1 MIRYKGLI
9 VSFLLCF
16 AVVANA
22 QYKVERLLLSGRV
35 ALYYED
41 YVLSIQY
48 FNQAISQKPWQWEP
62 WQLRAVAKFYL
73 EDWQGAEADASK
85 SIELNPYVLS
95 LYDLRGMS
103 RIRQNKFDDAIA
115 DYSSAIKMQPDNQNF
130 WYNRAVCYMEKGAY
144 DTVQVQ
150 TDTLISKWRNFAAPY
165 LLKAE
170 TYLHQKDTVKATEWI
185 DKSLEIDA
193 YNVNALRVR
202 ANIAL
207 YMSQWKEADD
217 FLSKT
222 IRLSPKDAN
231 SYINRALARQRI
243 NNLRG
248 AMSDY
253 DVALDLNPNSF
264 LGHYNRGL
272 LRQQVGDDNRAID
285 DFNYVLE
292 LEPNNIMALVNRAT
306 LLDRTGDLR
315 GAIRDYS
322 RVIDKF
328 PDFITGLARR
338 AQCYRRL
345 GMIAK
350 AEKDEFHILRLQ
362 MDKHLGIQ
370 QRWSKGKLSAMRKLS
385 DIDPEKY
392 DMNVINDHVDES
404 REYKS
409 EYRGKVQ
416 NRQTSESYLPYI
428 VMTTNSRQIGM
439 SSYVPFDKSVEDYRS
454 RLQKDVSSQNVNGS
468 AIQLPALGNIGEG
481 TGVSTFDEVER
492 ISQLIERS
500 TDETETMR
508 LLLFRAI
515 AYSSAHN
522 FEDAR
527 KDLSTI
533 LSAHPDN
540 MLALWEDV
548 ICRAMMDE
556 FDHSAKPLDHQMR
569 RSSILSD
576 FDKIISSDPNNAFIY
591 YCKGTFL
598 ARNGEFKEAAEQLSK
613 AIELDP
619 GLPQGYYNRG
629 LAYVQ
634 SGEIAKAKSDFS
646 IAGEKGL
653 YSAYSILKSSKLSK

>member
-1 MIRYKGLI
+1 MIRYKSLI
-9 VSFLLCF
+9 VAFLLCV
-16 AVVANA
+16 AVAANA

-73 EDWQGAEADASK
+73 EDWQGAESDATK
-85 SIELNPYVLS
+85 AIELNPYVLS

-103 RIRQNKFDDAIA
+103 RIRQEKFDEAIE
-115 DYSSAIKMQPDNQNF
+115 DYSSAIKIQPDNQNF
-130 WYNRAVCYMEKGAY
+130 WYNRAVCYMEKGEY
-144 DTVQVQ
+144 DTVQIH
-150 TDTLISKWRNFAAPY
+150 TDTLIARWSKFAAPY

-170 TYLHQKDTVKATEWI
+170 TYLHQTDTVKATEWI

-207 YMSQWKEADD
+207 YMGQWKEADD

-222 IRLSPKDAN
+222 IRLSPKDAS

-253 DVALDLNPNSF
+253 DMALDINPNSF

-272 LRQQVGDDNRAID
+272 LRQQVGDDNRAIE

-292 LEPNNIMALVNRAT
+292 FEPNNIMALVNRAT
-306 LLDRTGDLR
+306 LLDRTGDVR
-315 GAIRDYS
+315 GAIRDYT
-322 RVIDKF
+322 RVIEKF
-328 PDFITGLARR
+328 PDFVTGLARR

-345 GMIAK
+345 GMIAN

-362 MDKHLGIQ
+362 MDKHIGIQ
-370 QRWSKGKLSAMRKLS
+370 HRWSKSKLNAMRKLS

-392 DMNVINDHVDES
+392 NMNVIDDHVDES

-416 NRQTSESYLPYI
+416 NRQTTESYMPYI
-428 VMTTNSRQIGM
+428 VMTTNTRQIGM
-439 SSYVPFDKSVEDYRS
+439 SSYSPFDKGVEEYRS
-454 RLQKDVSSQNVNGS
+454 KLQKDISRANGGS
-468 AIQLPALGNIGEG
+468 MENFPTLGYIGEG
-481 TGVSTFDEVER
+481 TGVSTFEEVER
-492 ISQLIERS
+492 INQLIDKC
-500 TDETETMR
+500 TDESEIMR
-508 LLLFRAI
+508 LSLFRAI

-527 KDLSTI
+527 KDLNTI
-533 LSAHPDN
+533 LTATPDN
-540 MLALWEDV
+540 YLALWQDV

-556 FDHSAKPLDHQMR
+556 FDHSATLMEHQMR

-576 FDKIISSDPNNAFIY
+576 FDKILSSDPNNAFIN

-598 ARNGEFKEAAEQLSK
+598 ARNGEYKEAIELLSK
-613 AIELDP
+613 TIELDP

-629 LAYVQ
+629 LAYLQ
-634 SGEIAKAKSDFS
+634 SGDIAKAKNDFS

-653 YSAYSILKSSKLSK
+653 YSAYSILKSSKLTK